1 MLKYRRVLLKLSG
14 EALAGGRGFGLDME
28 TVSCVCRVIKRCV
41 DAGAQI
47 GIVVGAGN
55 FWRGVKDGGGIIER
69 TRADYMGMLATTM
82 NAIAIADALE
92 KAGVASVVQTAIE
105 MRQVAEPF
113 VRERAVSHLNSGET
127 VVFGCGTGC
136 PFFSTDTGAVL
147 RACEIDADIVLMA
160 KNVDGIYD
168 SDPKTNSAAKKYSVL
183 TYDEILEKNLKAIDA
198 AAAALARDNAMPC
211 YAFALSEPEN
221 IFRVICGE
229 NVGTLIK

>member
-1 MLKYRRVLLKLSG
+1 MIKYRRVLLKLSG
-14 EALAGGRGFGLDME
+14 EALAGGKGFGLDMK
-28 TVSCVCRVIKRCV
+28 TVSSVCTVIKRCV
-41 DAGAQI
+41 DAGVQM

-82 NAIAIADALE
+82 NALALADALE
-92 KAGVASVVQTAIE
+92 KAGVKSCVQTAIE

-113 VRERAVSHLNSGET
+113 VRDEAVRHLENGET

-147 RACEIDADIVLMA
+147 RGCEIAADIVLMA

-168 SDPKTNSAAKKYSVL
+168 SDPKKNPAAKRYSVL

-198 AAAALARDNAMPC
+198 TAAALARDNSMPC
-211 YAFALSEPEN
+211 YAFALSDPEN
-221 IFRVICGE
+221 ICRVVSGE
-229 NVGTLIK
+229 DVGTLIR